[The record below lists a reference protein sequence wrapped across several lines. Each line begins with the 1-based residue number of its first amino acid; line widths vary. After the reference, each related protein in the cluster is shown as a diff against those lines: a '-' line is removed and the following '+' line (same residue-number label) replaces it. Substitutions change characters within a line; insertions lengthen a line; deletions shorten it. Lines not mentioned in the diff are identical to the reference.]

1 MSKTQHPK
9 KEEKQGARRIPRPQ
23 RELQM
28 LEAAAVEFGRKGFEA
43 TSMDDIAA
51 ACGVTKPMLY
61 NYFGSKD
68 GLYAAMINQ
77 AGSHLVK
84 SIIALRELTD
94 PVQRLHGAMG
104 VFLEFVERYRDSWR
118 MVFSGK
124 GFSGKGSSGQDQQG
138 SIAGYRQQILIGT
151 LYTLGQ
157 LRPAGTS
164 GEAARQHMEP
174 YAWGLLGA
182 GESIAQWWLATPGI
196 GIEQARAAISKMIDA
211 TVVLARAE
219 LLAAD
224 LPAGKTEGKSEGKPK
239 EKSAGT

>member
-1 MSKTQHPK
+1 MESLMSKTQHPK
-9 KEEKQGARRIPRPQ
+9 KEEKQGTRRIPRPQ

-28 LEAAAVEFGRKGFEA
+28 LEAAAVEFGRKGFDA

-118 MVFSGK
+118 MGFSGK
-124 GFSGKGSSGQDQQG
+124 GFSGKGPSGQDQQG
-138 SIAGYRQQILIGT
+138 SIADYRQQILLGS
-151 LYTLGQ
+151 LYTVAQ
-157 LRPAGTS
+157 LRRAGTS
-164 GEAARQHMEP
+164 G
-174 YAWGLLGA
+174 
-182 GESIAQWWLATPGI
+182 T
-196 GIEQARAAISKMIDA
+196 
-211 TVVLARAE
+211 
-219 LLAAD
+219 AAD
-224 LPAGKTEGKSEGKPK
+224 GALCVGLAGRGRVYRPVV
-239 EKSAGT
+239 AGNAGHRDRAGARSYQQDD

>member
-84 SIIALRELTD
+84 SIIALRDLTD

-118 MVFSGK
+118 MV
-124 GFSGKGSSGQDQQG
+124 FSGKGSSGQDQQG

-182 GESIAQWWLATPGI
+182 GESIAQWWLGTPGI

-224 LPAGKTEGKSEGKPK
+224 LPAGKSEGEPK
-239 EKSAGT
+239 EQSAGT